1 MKKYLFK
8 IIALLV
14 FVSFSCDKVEVTSP
28 GNNQNLDPKPPVG
41 EIDWSITV
49 VDGNGQLPE
58 NTAAGKTIGTLS
70 ATDPNPDDEFEY
82 VISSQ
87 KIDNTSVNYF
97 VISSDS
103 EGINSLELSNGSI
116 NYEALSGSKQVDVV
130 ILVTDDSPEPQSND
144 FSITIDITDVNE
156 TPYFTNLN
164 SIVRFADEY
173 VDYSGTR
180 IEWTDTDE
188 GDNPVFS
195 TSSLPS
201 WLSISND
208 GQMSTNAP
216 VTSDVGNHSFLLKIS
231 DGYIEVQEEITIE
244 VRQNSAPVFT
254 NVNSIPASITV
265 GCYSQNQSIFDINW
279 YDPNNNSPHFNGND
293 LITFSVIEDV
303 PWMNINENGSIFC
316 VTAPDNNDAATSAVT
331 ISIIDNRPAVP
342 LATQHE
348 FSITVIPNVAPTFT
362 NLDNLAASM
371 SINDESYEF
380 DIDHSD
386 LDENQVT
393 YQLRVDTYLS
403 TQLSW
408 VNLNSTT
415 GALEINPTQNNIGS
429 HELVFTISD
438 GCLSTEEEK
447 SFTILGN

>member
-1 MKKYLFK
+1 MK
-8 IIALLV
+8 
-14 FVSFSCDKVEVTSP
+14 
-28 GNNQNLDPKPPVG
+28 
-41 EIDWSITV
+41 
-49 VDGNGQLPE
+49 
-58 NTAAGKTIGTLS
+58 
-70 ATDPNPDDEFEY
+70 
-82 VISSQ
+82 
-87 KIDNTSVNYF
+87 
-97 VISSDS
+97 
-103 EGINSLELSNGSI
+103 
-116 NYEALSGSKQVDVV
+116 
-130 ILVTDDSPEPQSND
+130 
-144 FSITIDITDVNE
+144 
-156 TPYFTNLN
+156 
-164 SIVRFADEY
+164 
-173 VDYSGTR
+173 
-180 IEWTDTDE
+180 
-188 GDNPVFS
+188 
-195 TSSLPS
+195 
-201 WLSISND
+201 
-208 GQMSTNAP
+208 
-216 VTSDVGNHSFLLKIS
+216 
-231 DGYIEVQEEITIE
+231 
-244 VRQNSAPVFT
+244 
-254 NVNSIPASITV
+254 IPASIIV

-293 LITFSVIEDV
+293 LITFSVIENV

-331 ISIIDNRPAVP
+331 ISIIDNRPTVP

-415 GALEINPTQNNIGS
+415 GELEINPTQNNIGS